1 MQLQLDEDGSSG
13 SGLLTYGSMWLLW
26 LLRQMVLAGGEE
38 HLMYDAESIRRSVK
52 DLAFPRFCT
61 GEIQEAV
68 SSLAGYERSPQ
79 SLICTDGSSLFCQT
93 LFN

>member
-1 MQLQLDEDGSSG
+1 MQLQLDEDVSSG
-13 SGLLTYGSMWLLW
+13 SGLLTYESMWLLW

-38 HLMYDAESIRRSVK
+38 HLMYDADSIQRSVK
-52 DLAFPRFCT
+52 DLAFPPFCT

-68 SSLAGYERSPQ
+68 SCLAGYETSPQ
-79 SLICTDGSSLFCQT
+79 SLVCTDGSSLFCQT